1 MDINPSRSHLWRTG
15 PGGRGPVVY
24 WMSRDQRVRD
34 NWALL
39 HAFALSV
46 AHRVP
51 LRVVF
56 CLADGFLGA
65 GLRHYA
71 FMLTGLGEVAAG
83 CAARGIRFELLRGDP
98 GEKVAEYCREV
109 DARAVVT
116 DFDPLRVK
124 QEWMRRVVAAVDAD
138 LYETDAHNVVPCRVA
153 SHKREYGAR
162 TLRPRIGRLLPEYL
176 EDFPE
181 VPEHPFAERGPGL
194 ELDVSTLLAGRG
206 ADSGVPLVTD
216 ILPGEQAAGA
226 ALREFI
232 EMRLPGYAQ
241 GRNDPNAGMVSGL
254 SPYFHFGQLAPQRA
268 VLSVMAARQEVGG
281 ENVDAFVE
289 EAVVRRE
296 LSDNFCL
303 YCPDYDRFEGLPD
316 WGKRTL
322 AAHAGDRREYTY
334 DRETFAR
341 GLTHSGLWNAAQAQ
355 LRETGRMHGY
365 MRMYWA
371 KKILEWSP
379 DPRQALE
386 TAVWL
391 NDRYALDGRDPNGY
405 VGVLW
410 SVGGLHDRPW
420 TERPVYGQVRYMN
433 ERGCRRK
440 FDVEAYIRTWLPPDG
455 PSAGPAPRS

>member
-1 MDINPSRSHLWRTG
+1 MDINPLRTHLWRTG

-24 WMSRDQRVRD
+24 WMSRDQRIRD
-34 NWALL
+34 NWAFL
-39 HAFALSV
+39 HAFALS
-46 AHRVP
+46 ASRQRP
-51 LRVVF
+51 LHVVF
-56 CLADGFLGA
+56 CLADAFLGA
-65 GLRHYA
+65 GLRQYA
-71 FMLTGLGEVAAG
+71 FMLEGLRQVAAG
-83 CAARGIRFELLRGDP
+83 CATRGISFELLRGDP
-98 GEKVAEYCREV
+98 GERVAAYCREV
-109 DARAVVT
+109 AAKAVVT

-124 QEWMRRVVAAVDAD
+124 AAWKRAVATAVDAD
-138 LYETDAHNVVPCRVA
+138 FYETDAHNVVPCRVA
-153 SHKREYGAR
+153 STKREYGAR
-162 TLRPRIGRLLPEYL
+162 TLRPKIGRLLPEYL

-181 VPEHPFAERGPGL
+181 LPEHPLGERGLGAG
-194 ELDVSTLLAGRG
+194 LDVAATLAGLG
-206 ADSGVPLVTD
+206 ADAGVPPVTD
-216 ILPGEQAAGA
+216 ISPGEEAAGA
-226 ALREFI
+226 ALRDFVAT
-232 EMRLPGYAQ
+232 RLPGYAA

-268 VLSVMAARQEVGG
+268 VLEVVAARRQAGQ

-303 YCPDYDRFEGLPD
+303 HCPDYDCFEGLPD
-316 WGKRTL
+316 WGKKTL
-322 AAHAGDRREYTY
+322 AAHAGDRREYVY
-334 DRETFAR
+334 GREEFER
-341 GLTHSGLWNAAQAQ
+341 GLTHSALWNAAQAQ
-355 LRETGRMHGY
+355 LRQTGRLHGY

-371 KKILEWSP
+371 KKILEWSAGP
-379 DPRQALE
+379 VEAVD

-440 FDVEAYIRTWLPPDG
+440 FDVDAYIAAHR
-455 PSAGPAPRS
+455 PA

>member
-1 MDINPSRSHLWRTG
+1 MDINPLRTHLWRSG

-24 WMSRDQRVRD
+24 WMSRDQRVGD

-46 AHRVP
+46 SHRRP
-51 LRVVF
+51 LHVVF

-65 GLRHYA
+65 GLRQYA
-71 FMLTGLGEVAAG
+71 FMLAGLREVAAG

-98 GEKVAEYCREV
+98 GEGVAAYCRGV
-109 DARAVVT
+109 AAGAVVT
-116 DFDPLRVK
+116 DFDPMRVK
-124 QEWMRRVVAAVDAD
+124 GGWKRAVTAAVDAD
-138 LYETDAHNVVPCRVA
+138 VYETDAHNVVPCRVA
-153 SHKREYGAR
+153 SGKREYGAR
-162 TLRPRIGRLLPEYL
+162 TLRPKIGRLLPEYL

-181 VPEHPFAERGPGL
+181 LPEHPYGERGLGG
-194 ELDVSTLLAGRG
+194 ELDVAAVLAGLG
-206 ADSGVPLVTD
+206 ADGGVPPVAD
-216 ILPGEQAAGA
+216 ILPGERAAGA
-226 ALREFI
+226 ALRDFVEK
-232 EMRLPGYAQ
+232 RLPGYAQ
-241 GRNDPNAGMVSGL
+241 GRNDPNTGMVSGL

-268 VLSVMAARQEVGG
+268 VLSVVAAGREAGQ

-289 EAVVRRE
+289 ECVVRRE

-303 YCPDYDRFEGLPD
+303 HCPDYDRFEGLPD

-322 AAHAGDRREYTY
+322 TAHASDRREFVYS
-334 DRETFAR
+334 REDFAR
-341 GLTHSGLWNAAQAQ
+341 GLTHSDLWNAAQAQ

-371 KKILEWSP
+371 KKILEWSSTP
-379 DPRQALE
+379 QEALD

-391 NDRYALDGRDPNGY
+391 NDRFALDGRDPNGY

-440 FDVEAYIRTWLPPDG
+440 FDVDAYIAAHLPALPG
-455 PSAGPAPRS
+455 ASG

>member
-1 MDINPSRSHLWRTG
+1 MDINPLRTHLWRTG

-24 WMSRDQRVRD
+24 WMSRDQRVAD

-39 HAFALSV
+39 HAFAVSV
-46 AHRVP
+46 SSRRP
-51 LRVVF
+51 LHVVF
-56 CLADGFLGA
+56 CLADAFLGA
-65 GLRHYA
+65 GFRHYA
-71 FMLTGLGEVAAG
+71 FMLEGLREVAAG

-98 GEKVAEYCREV
+98 GQEVAAYCRQAG
-109 DARAVVT
+109 ARAVVT

-124 QEWMRRVVAAVDAD
+124 QEWRRRVMAAVDAD
-138 LYETDAHNVVPCRVA
+138 FYETDAHNVVPCRAA
-153 SHKREYGAR
+153 SMKREYGAR
-162 TLRPRIGRLLPEYL
+162 TLRPRIGRLLPEFA

-181 VPEHPFAERGPGL
+181 TPEHPFGERGL
-194 ELDVSTLLAGRG
+194 RVTWSVAEALAGLG
-206 ADSGVPLVTD
+206 ASGGGQAATD
-216 ILPGEQAAGA
+216 ILPGEAAGLT
-226 ALREFI
+226 ALRDFI
-232 EMRLPGYAQ
+232 ATRLPGYAR

-268 VLSVMAARQEVGG
+268 VLAVMAARREAAQ

-303 YCPDYDRFEGLPD
+303 HCADYDRFEGLPD
-316 WGKRTL
+316 WGKKTL
-322 AAHAGDRREYTY
+322 TAHAGDQREHVYSPE
-334 DRETFAR
+334 DFEAGR
-341 GLTHSGLWNAAQAQ
+341 THSALWNAAQAQ

-371 KKILEWSP
+371 KKILEWSQGP
-379 DPRQALE
+379 QEAVA
-386 TAVWL
+386 TAIRL

-440 FDVEAYIRTWLPPDG
+440 FDVDAYIRSWLPPDG
-455 PSAGPAPRS
+455 RRSGQMSLA

>member
-1 MDINPSRSHLWRTG
+1 MDINPRRTHRWRSG

-24 WMSRDQRVRD
+24 WMSRDQRVAD

-39 HAFALSV
+39 NAFALSV
-46 AHRVP
+46 AHRRP
-51 LRVVF
+51 LHVVF

-65 GLRHYA
+65 GLRQYA
-71 FMLTGLGEVAAG
+71 FLLGGLREVADG
-83 CAARGIRFELLRGDP
+83 CAERGIGFVLLRGDP
-98 GEKVAEYCREV
+98 GVTVAAYCREV
-109 DARAVVT
+109 SARAVVT

-124 QEWMRRVVAAVDAD
+124 RAWKETLVTAVDAD
-138 LYETDAHNVVPCRVA
+138 VYETDAHNVVPCRVA
-153 SHKREYGAR
+153 SDKREYGAR
-162 TLRPRIGRLLPEYL
+162 TLRPKIGRLVPEYL

-181 VPEHPFAERGPGL
+181 LPEHPFGERGPLAAWDAAAILNGL
-194 ELDVSTLLAGRG
+194 GADAGVPVVRDAVPGEAAGR
-206 ADSGVPLVTD
+206 
-216 ILPGEQAAGA
+216 A
-226 ALREFI
+226 ALRVFI
-232 EMRLPGYAQ
+232 EERLPGYAG
-241 GRNDPNAGMVSGL
+241 GRNDPNAGLVSGL

-268 VLSVMAARQEVGG
+268 VLDVVAAADEAGR

-289 EAVVRRE
+289 ECVVRRE

-303 YCPDYDRFEGLPD
+303 HCREYDRFEGLPD
-316 WGKRTL
+316 WGKKTL
-322 AAHAGDRREYTY
+322 LAHASDRREFVYG
-334 DRETFAR
+334 REDFER
-341 GLTHSGLWNAAQAQ
+341 GLTHSDLWNAAQAQ
-355 LRETGRMHGY
+355 LRRTGRMHGY

-379 DPRQALE
+379 TPQEAVD

-391 NDRYALDGRDPNGY
+391 NDRFALDGRDPNGY

-440 FDVEAYIRTWLPPDG
+440 FDVDAYIASHLPSLPDA
-455 PSAGPAPRS
+455 AG